1 MPGRLRLQ
9 QMIDTASLRI
19 PAMRRALPLGF
30 LHPKQPGSWGG
41 IGAELLRLFGEV
53 GEDHGEDVG
62 KLIDLSTAAKLLG
75 QIARGFGPYQP
86 RHPMPFLCLCMCLS
100 DVPL

>member
-53 GEDHGEDVG
+53 GEHHGEDVG

-75 QIARGFGPYQP
+75 QIARGFGPQP
-86 RHPMPFLCLCMCLS
+86 ARDTPSLSCLP
-100 DVPL
+100 VPVSL